1 MKVDKATDAIRRI
14 VRPPQ
19 KSRILQA
26 LKITAGA
33 ASTIWLA
40 MRVRKELYGPG
51 GTRLDRYP
59 RRKERDKQVDL

>member
-1 MKVDKATDAIRRI
+1 MKVEEAAEAIRRV
-14 VRPPQ
+14 VRPQRQ

-26 LKITAGA
+26 LQITAAA

-51 GTRLDRYP
+51 GTRLERGP
-59 RRKERDKQVDL
+59 RRKPRDE

>member
-1 MKVDKATDAIRRI
+1 MKVEEAAEAIRRA
-14 VRPPQ
+14 VRLPE
-19 KSRILQA
+19 KSRIFQV

-59 RRKERDKQVDL
+59 RRKERDK